1 MIVTFPD
8 GYPFLLREGHD
19 DGSRDAV
26 QDAAV
31 QGRGMEGFAGDEK
44 EIADGAFGQL
54 VFPIQEQAV
63 EGAGRNR
70 LTFGENIVEEVG
82 GFNLRR
88 QRFGQIASGFGDSQ
102 RHTIA

>member
-1 MIVTFPD
+1 MVLVMPSKM
-8 GYPFLLREGHD
+8 PQ
-19 DGSRDAV
+19 SR
-26 QDAAV
+26 
-31 QGRGMEGFAGDEK
+31 AGVWRVLPEMK
-44 EIADGAFGQL
+44 REIADGAFGQL

-70 LTFGENIVEEVG
+70 LTLGENVVEEIG

-88 QRFGQIASGFGDSQ
+88 QRFGQIPPGVGDGQ